1 MMRVTPYLASVID
14 HALSEDA
21 AFNDVSTAALIAPDV
36 EAEAYLRPK
45 ASGTLAGVDVAMAV
59 FLRIDPGLVATPL
72 LRDGAGLSPGSE
84 IGHIRGSAA
93 SILSGERT
101 TLNFLQRM
109 SGIATETARYVE
121 AVEGL
126 KARIVDTRKT
136 APGMREL
143 DKYAVRIGGGHNH
156 RLNLS
161 DGILIKD
168 NHIALLRAQ
177 GLDLRAAVE
186 RAIQGS
192 PHTLRV
198 EVEVASLEEVRQTL
212 EAGAHVIM
220 LDNMSIDAIR
230 QAVEIVGGRALLEAS
245 GRITLENVRA
255 VAETGVDLISVGALT
270 HSAKALDISLDVVV

>member
-1 MMRVTPYLASVID
+1 MRVTPHLASVID
-14 HALSEDA
+14 RALSEDA
-21 AFNDVSTAALIAPDV
+21 AFNDVTTAALIAPDV
-36 EAEAYLRPK
+36 EAEAYLRSK

-59 FLRIDPGLVATPL
+59 FLRVDPGLVATPL
-72 LRDGAGLSPGSE
+72 LRDGTRLSPGSE
-84 IGHIRGSAA
+84 IGHVRGSAA

-101 TLNFLQRM
+101 ALNFLQRM

-136 APGMREL
+136 APGLREL

-168 NHIALLRAQ
+168 NHIALLRAR
-177 GLDLRAAVE
+177 GVDLQAAVE
-186 RAIQGS
+186 CAIQGS
-192 PHTLRV
+192 PHTLRL
-198 EVEVASLEEVRQTL
+198 EVEVASLEEVRQAL

-220 LDNMSIDAIR
+220 LDNMSIDAMR
-230 QAVEIVGGRALLEAS
+230 QAVGIVGGRALLEAS
-245 GRITLENVRA
+245 GGVTLENVRA

-270 HSAKALDISLDVVV
+270 HSPKALDISLDVVV